1 MQFKFAKLIKII
13 EFYTNFTSEIKERK
27 VVTTADEKYVSTSS
41 CPRLY
46 TAALDETVFF
56 K

>member
-13 EFYTNFTSEIKERK
+13 EFYTNFTSERK